1 MDRTSATTY
10 LTNEFSDLAKG
21 AKFTSTQISTA
32 YAIAIDNALRQLDYA
47 ETDLATADVEQVN
60 IKKYIA
66 LLEYFALKRFLKPY
80 GTKVDVKAGSGA
92 VDARK
97 SQAFEM
103 LRQLFADAEADLA
116 RLGIPLGGLASFEMG
131 SINLGFLASRT
142 LSEF

>member
-1 MDRTSATTY
+1 MDRTAATTY
-10 LTNEFSDLAKG
+10 LTSEFSDIAKG
-21 AKFTSTQISTA
+21 AKFTTAQIDTA
-32 YAIAIDNALRQLDYA
+32 YATAINNALRQLDYA

-80 GTKVDVKAGSGA
+80 GTKYDVKVGSGA
-92 VDARK
+92 VDASK
-97 SQAFEM
+97 SQAFDM

-131 SINLGFLASRT
+131 RINLDFLEPSK
-142 LSEF
+142 LGEF